1 MSWIKRID
9 EIYKLHE
16 RTILFSGDRL
26 AQYYRI
32 EVCIKDKSIDEIT
45 ETIEICKDN
54 NVYLEMKSFELGLMF
69 P

>member
-9 EIYKLHE
+9 EIYKLDE
-16 RTILFSGDRL
+16 RTILLSGDRL
-26 AQYYRI
+26 GQYYRI

-45 ETIEICKDN
+45 ETIELCRDN
-54 NVYLEMKSFELGLMF
+54 NVYLEMKSYELGLIF